1 MKYPKITTRLCFT
14 AFALILFS
22 QPATSQT
29 ENIPEAVINNGVVQ
43 ATLYLPDSETGY
55 YRGTRFDWSGVIGSL
70 EYNGHSYF
78 GQWFPTYDPF
88 LHDAITG
95 PVEAFDPI
103 GYENAQPGETFL
115 KIGVGTLKKINDE
128 PYRFTA
134 PFEIVDDGKWSV
146 KKKKD
151 RVVFSHVL
159 KDADGYA
166 YRYEKTLKL
175 TKGKPEMVLS
185 HSLKN
190 TGHKQIET
198 QVYNHNFF
206 MIDDQPIGP
215 DYSVTFPFDLEL
227 ISNTRGMGTTVEIH
241 KNKLVFL
248 EPIQPRESIYVVLG
262 GYSDQA
268 SDYDITVAN
277 SKTGAG
283 VRITNDRPITHFPVW
298 SIPTTLCP
306 EPYMLVSV
314 APGQTFTW
322 NTTYEFLSEK
332 P

>member
-1 MKYPKITTRLCFT
+1 MKYPNLTSNFWITPIL
-14 AFALILFS
+14 LFS
-22 QPATSQT
+22 FFLWGATKSDKF
-29 ENIPEAVINNGVVQ
+29 PEASISNGLIQ
-43 ATLYLPDSETGY
+43 AKLYLPDTETGY
-55 YRGTRFDWSGVIGSL
+55 YRGTRFDWSGVISKL
-70 EYNGHSYF
+70 EYKGHSYF
-78 GQWFPTYDPF
+78 GQWFPKYDPY

-103 GYENAQPGETFL
+103 GYDAVKPGEPFL

-128 PYRFTA
+128 PYRFTS
-134 PFEIVDDGKWSV
+134 PFEILNGGKWSV

-151 RVVFSHVL
+151 QVKFTHQL
-159 KDADGYA
+159 KDAGGYA
-166 YRYEKTLKL
+166 YLYEKTVKL
-175 TKGKPEMVLS
+175 TKGKPELVLA

-190 TGHKQIET
+190 TGEKPIET
-198 QVYNHNFF
+198 KVYNHNFF
-206 MIDDQPIGP
+206 MLDEQPIGP
-215 DYSVTFPFDLEL
+215 DYSITFPFELEL
-227 ISNTRGMGTTVEIH
+227 ISNTRGMGTTVDIQ

-248 EPIQPRESIYVVLG
+248 EPIQPRESIYIVLG
-262 GYSDQA
+262 GYSDRA
-268 SDYDITVAN
+268 SDYDITLSN

-314 APGQTFTW
+314 APGETFTW
-322 NTTYEFLSEK
+322 NTTYEFFSEK